1 MIFDQRGSGRSAPLG
16 ETQDNS
22 PDHLVDDIERL
33 RQELGIARWVVFGGS
48 WGSTLAMHYAE
59 THPERVRGLIQ
70 KKIDGEEITSADDG
84 DQPRAQVIDLME
96 ALKASLA
103 SPKKGKSTSASKLP
117 IKVEADRKAAKAAP
131 RTAAARAKSR

>member
-1 MIFDQRGSGRSAPLG
+1 LEERATQTIEITEFLPREEIDPIYFQKAFYLGPDKGGDRAYTLLSKALSETNRWALAKYAARGKQYLVVLRPLG
-16 ETQDNS
+16 K
-22 PDHLVDDIERL
+22 
-33 RQELGIARWVVFGGS
+33 
-48 WGSTLAMHYAE
+48 
-59 THPERVRGLIQ
+59 GLILQ
-70 KKIDGEEITSADDG
+70 
-84 DQPRAQVIDLME
+84 QVIDLME